1 VQRYILRRLLQIV
14 PILLLVSVAAFLA
27 MHAIPGGPIAI
38 YGRTGITPEAAA
50 AIRARLGLDDPLIV
64 QYVRWISAA
73 VTGDFGYSF
82 ATGRPVASEI
92 GSRLGPTVLLMGST
106 FIVVLAISIALG
118 ILQAVRQYSRLD
130 IGLTTLSFA
139 GAAMPVF
146 WVSLLLIL
154 IDNAVRN
161 PLTGKPFLPIGGMT
175 SPGAAANPVDLAAHL
190 VMPMIA
196 LALGWVSWYA
206 RYVRAA
212 MLDVVHQ
219 DYIRTARAK
228 GVQERVIVFKHA
240 FKNAAIPL
248 VTVVALDLPYL
259 FAGALF
265 VEIIFAWPGMG
276 LLFYR
281 GAVLRDYPLMLGII
295 IVIAVL
301 VLVGN
306 LLADILYA
314 YLDPRIRYGVKS

>member
-14 PILLLVSVAAFLA
+14 PILLLVSIAAFVA
-27 MHAIPGGPIAI
+27 MHLIPGGPIAI
-38 YGRTGITPEAAA
+38 YGRGGITPEAAA
-50 AIRARLGLDDPLIV
+50 AIRARLGLDDPLFV
-64 QYVRWISAA
+64 QYVRWLTAA
-73 VTGDFGYSF
+73 AQGDFGYSF
-82 ATGRPVASEI
+82 TTGRPVISEI
-92 GSRLGPTVLLMGST
+92 GDRLGPTVYLMGST
-106 FIVVLAISIALG
+106 FIVVLILSIALG
-118 ILQAVRQYSRLD
+118 ILQAVRQYSRID
-130 IGLTTLSFA
+130 VALTTLSFA

-146 WVSLLLIL
+146 WLGLMLIL
-154 IDNAVRN
+154 IDNAIRN
-161 PLTGKPFLPIGGMT
+161 PVSGRPFLPIGGMT
-175 SPGAAANPVDLAAHL
+175 TPGGSANPLDFASHL
-190 VMPMIA
+190 VLPMIA

-206 RYVRAA
+206 RYVRAS
-212 MLDVVHQ
+212 MLDVIHQ

-228 GVQERVIVFKHA
+228 GVHERVVVFKHA

-276 LLFYR
+276 QLFYR
-281 GAVLRDYPLMLGII
+281 AAVIRDYPLMLGII

-301 VLVGN
+301 VLLGN

-314 YLDPRIRYGVKS
+314 YLDPRIRYGAKA